1 MPMLMCAHDCSV
13 VRHLENKAVRRRN
26 DNILLLD
33 DDTQC
38 VAQQHRLVARY
49 SKLADLDSKNKDYP
63 N

>member
-1 MPMLMCAHDCSV
+1 MRAHDYSV
-13 VRHLENKAVRRRN
+13 VHHLDNKAVRHRN

-33 DDTQC
+33 DDTQR
-38 VAQQHRLVARY
+38 VAQQPRLVARY